1 MMLTILPLIN
11 LTIFNGNFKE
21 KILIIF
27 DKHTP
32 IKQKYLP
39 ANEVPFM
46 TKEMHREITKR
57 SRLRNNSLRNKSQE
71 DRLKYIK

>member
-1 MMLTILPLIN
+1 MLNSTMMLTILPLIN

-21 KILIIF
+21 KIFNIF

-39 ANEVPFM
+39 ANEVTFM
-46 TKEMHREITKR
+46 TKEMHR
-57 SRLRNNSLRNKSQE
+57 
-71 DRLKYIK
+71 